1 MHARRLRP
9 AALLPVLVV
18 TFLLAGIAT
27 ASAITRDTVLSRAQ
41 SWIDVP
47 VPYSQSVWFQGYR
60 TDCSGFTSMSWAT
73 RVRKHAYSYSTSTM
87 HDVSHTIAA
96 ESLMPGDALL
106 KKGYHVRVFYGW
118 VDATHTTYVAYE
130 QTGPWARSSIKSL
143 ASDLA
148 YGYKPTRYDHIADGP
163 PPWNAIANPTF
174 DVWASGYPVWWNTP
188 GDYPADVCTRTVGL
202 TQSGRSSVG
211 LVNPSTRV
219 SHIVELSQTVKV
231 IAGAPYLLTLWAN
244 TPASP
249 AGLVVGLRFFDAS
262 GSAVGSSTM
271 TGASTGV
278 GATGLS
284 QMILSAAAPATATT
298 ATVSIRLAGGSDSTE
313 ATGTSAVLDDVQLY
327 VTGPVAATLSTSKAK
342 VKRRHPVILGGSVS
356 APVPAGVVRVYVI
369 GPGKHAA
376 KVLADKTLAGGSW
389 SIRFKPK
396 THGTYRFFATYLGYG
411 PYGQA
416 TTGRVSV
423 RAW

>member
-1 MHARRLRP
+1 
-9 AALLPVLVV
+9 
-18 TFLLAGIAT
+18 
-27 ASAITRDTVLSRAQ
+27 
-41 SWIDVP
+41 
-47 VPYSQSVWFQGYR
+47 
-60 TDCSGFTSMSWAT
+60 
-73 RVRKHAYSYSTSTM
+73 
-87 HDVSHTIAA
+87 
-96 ESLMPGDALL
+96 
-106 KKGYHVRVFYGW
+106 
-118 VDATHTTYVAYE
+118 
-130 QTGPWARSSIKSL
+130 
-143 ASDLA
+143 
-148 YGYKPTRYDHIADGP
+148 
-163 PPWNAIANPTF
+163 
-174 DVWASGYPVWWNTP
+174 
-188 GDYPADVCTRTVGL
+188 
-202 TQSGRSSVG
+202 
-211 LVNPSTRV
+211 
-219 SHIVELSQTVKV
+219 VKV